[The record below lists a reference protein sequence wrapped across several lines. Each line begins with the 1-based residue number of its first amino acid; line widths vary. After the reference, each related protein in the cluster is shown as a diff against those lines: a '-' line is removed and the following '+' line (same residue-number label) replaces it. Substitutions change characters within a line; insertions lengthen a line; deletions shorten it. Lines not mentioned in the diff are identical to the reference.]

1 MLKNINTQIYFL
13 VGVPIVA
20 VAIFASISVLEK
32 VSQYQHH
39 KIMQP
44 LALLA
49 EDGANVV
56 HELQKERGKSVGLIN
71 GGYSSTDLNIVNE
84 QRKLTDKVIA
94 TFDKHLAATKNINQH
109 LNDEFT
115 KIANTVHEVTA
126 VRDAVDKRLADTS
139 LVVKKYTDEISALIH
154 LIALVIETSPS
165 SEVTT
170 ELFPYFALVEAK
182 EAGGLERA
190 IGSSILTQKARGNL
204 KFEAYVTYASYLAS
218 EKAYLNEFQKIAT
231 KPQLALF
238 DSTVKGASVD
248 KVKEWRNVL
257 INLPNINQPVD
268 IDPKIWFNTATQRL
282 NLMKLVADEL
292 IHRAEAAADRDV
304 GSLYQQI
311 MVLLAV
317 AITSILATLGIAFV
331 QIRSLRRVLDS
342 QRDTIKRLSEGHLDV
357 GIDHTDRSD
366 QIGDIARATQIFRD
380 NAKEREH
387 LEQSK
392 IETQKE
398 QDLRQSQIEE
408 LIADFRGEV
417 QQSLDS
423 VSKNSEAMQ
432 MLAQSLSDL
441 SSNTNEQTQS
451 ANLASGNAAGN
462 VQAVAAA
469 TEEMSASV
477 NEISQQVTNV
487 NKLVVSAAGQ
497 ARETDSKVGS
507 LATAAQKIGDV
518 VSMIQDIAEQTNLLA
533 LNATIEAARAGE
545 AGKGFAVVASE
556 VKELANQTGKATEE
570 IGAQISNIQSETDDS
585 VKAIQ
590 SISEK
595 MTEITEFITGIAAAV
610 DEQAAST
617 SEISRN
623 VQEAATGTDDV
634 SNNIALASQSV
645 EETAL
650 AASQVLEASEH
661 VSTENSSM
669 RNVVDQF
676 LTKVSAA

>member
-1 MLKNINTQIYFL
+1 MSDLGGAARLKNINTQIYFL

-32 VSQYQHH
+32 VSQYKHH
-39 KIMQP
+39 EIMRP

-56 HELQKERGKSVGLIN
+56 HELQKERGKSVNLIN
-71 GGYSSTDLNIVNE
+71 RGYTSTDLNIVNE
-84 QRKLTDKVIA
+84 QRKQTDKVIA
-94 TFDKHLAATKNINQH
+94 VFDKYLEATKNINEH
-109 LNDEFT
+109 LNEEFD
-115 KIANTVHEVTA
+115 KIANTVHEVTS
-126 VRDAVDKRLADTS
+126 VRDAVNNRLADTTG
-139 LVVKKYTDEISALIH
+139 VVQKYTDEISALIH
-154 LIALVIETSPS
+154 LVALVIETSPS

-182 EAGGLERA
+182 EAGGQERTL
-190 IGSSILTQKARGNL
+190 GGTILSQKANGNV
-204 KFEAYVTYASYLAS
+204 KFDTYIKYSFFLAA
-218 EKAYLNEFQKIAT
+218 EKAYLGEFKKIAT
-231 KPQLALF
+231 KPQLALYA
-238 DSTVKGASVD
+238 STIKGAAVD
-248 KVKEWRNVL
+248 KVEQWRNTL
-257 INLPNINQPVD
+257 INLPNISQSVD
-268 IDPKIWFNTATQRL
+268 IDAKIWTSTATERL
-282 NLMKLVADEL
+282 NLMKLVADKM
-292 IHRAEAAADRDV
+292 IHRAEAAAERDIS
-304 GSLYQQI
+304 SLYRQI
-311 MVLLAV
+311 MVLLAI
-317 AITSILATLGIAFV
+317 AITSIGATLGLAFF
-331 QIRSLRRVLDS
+331 QIRGLRHVLNS
-342 QRDTIKRLSEGHLDV
+342 QRDTIKHLSEGNLEV
-357 GIDHTDRSD
+357 AIDHTDRAD

-380 NAKEREH
+380 NAKQQEQLER
-387 LEQSK
+387 SK
-392 IETQKE
+392 IETQRE
-398 QDLRQSQIEE
+398 QELRQSQISQ
-408 LIADFRGEV
+408 LIADFRQEV

-423 VSKNSEAMQ
+423 VSTNSEAMQ
-432 MLAQSLSDL
+432 KLAQSLSEL
-441 SSNTNEQTQS
+441 SGNTNEQTQS

-487 NKLVVSAAGQ
+487 NKLVVAAADQ
-497 ARETDSKVGS
+497 AQETDSKVGS

-518 VSMIQDIAEQTNLLA
+518 VSMIRDIAEQTNLLA
-533 LNATIEAARAGE
+533 LNSTIEAARAGE
-545 AGKGFAVVASE
+545 AGKGFGVVASE

-634 SNNIALASQSV
+634 SNNIAL
-645 EETAL
+645 
-650 AASQVLEASEH
+650 
-661 VSTENSSM
+661 
-669 RNVVDQF
+669 
-676 LTKVSAA
+676 